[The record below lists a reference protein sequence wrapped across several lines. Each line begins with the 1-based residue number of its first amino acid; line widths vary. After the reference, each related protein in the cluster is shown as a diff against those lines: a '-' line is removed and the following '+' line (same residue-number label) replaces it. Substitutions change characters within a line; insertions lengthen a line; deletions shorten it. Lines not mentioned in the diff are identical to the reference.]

1 MFNYLLEALLFGR
14 GRGEDAGKTAPEPA
28 VLLPRALP
36 VDRRRALHDRPAE
49 LSECRCGSSSALN
62 REDTHE
68 VDRTSLGVAIHP
80 MQSRRELWSFR
91 SRSEDA
97 MLVRLLAF
105 GTAGELQLCM
115 SSRPASWAQV
125 LQRMGQ
131 WVPGYV
137 KNFVYQLFFLGNSI
151 WLLVSM
157 LPLLT
162 KKVYFKVSKSFDKK
176 FYMYISIIYVIKFRG
191 NPIFFVVYIKKREN
205 LYCDKTYF

>member
-49 LSECRCGSSSALN
+49 LSECRCGSPSALN

-97 MLVRLLAF
+97 MRVRLLAF
-105 GTAGELQLCM
+105 GTAGELQLCITACQAGQLPGPKCY
-115 SSRPASWAQV
+115 SVWANGCPADNPTPTETSY
-125 LQRMGQ
+125 G
-131 WVPGYV
+131 
-137 KNFVYQLFFLGNSI
+137 
-151 WLLVSM
+151 LLS
-157 LPLLT
+157 T
-162 KKVYFKVSKSFDKK
+162 
-176 FYMYISIIYVIKFRG
+176 G
-191 NPIFFVVYIKKREN
+191 
-205 LYCDKTYF
+205 